1 MSPSISV
8 LELNWLALDL
18 ENNSVRNNAAIAL
31 KWLLTTILHWHEL
44 LFVSHEERHLIAPS
58 PSVHRVVVVAA

>member
-1 MSPSISV
+1 MSPSISA
-8 LELNWLALDL
+8 LELNWLELDL

-44 LFVSHEERHLIAPS
+44 LFVSYEEKHLIVPG
-58 PSVHRVVVVAA
+58 PSVHRVVVAA